1 MGRLKIF
8 QKNVVLTINNTI
20 YFVIRRIICT
30 FASLNKKMNNYVKMT
45 NVYILMKSEGQYDSR
60 SEDAV
65 AVFTDKSK
73 AKEECKRLND
83 EMDELQDK
91 YMALFGDPD
100 DIDDNGTEFAN
111 YLEDDLAVKILQC
124 EHPEYYNFYI
134 KSNRL
139 NDIDDNPKDIE
150 LSNKVYERIDFYT
163 NEPAILCSYAGKF
176 NLGKEVIDKIKVYT
190 EYKRKSSYHNIYEGL
205 PSYYVPESEI
215 PLYN

>member
-1 MGRLKIF
+1 MYLCIVK
-8 QKNVVLTINNTI
+8 Q
-20 YFVIRRIICT
+20 
-30 FASLNKKMNNYVKMT
+30 KMNNYVKMT

-60 SEDAV
+60 SESAV

-73 AKEECKRLND
+73 ADKECKRLND
-83 EMDELQDK
+83 EMNELQDK
-91 YMALFGDPD
+91 FLSLFGNND
-100 DIDDNGTEFAN
+100 DIADNGIEFAH

-124 EHPEYYNFYI
+124 EYPEYYDFYV

-139 NDIDDNPKDIE
+139 YDIDDNPKDIE
-150 LSNKVYERIDFYT
+150 LSNKIYERIDFYS
-163 NEPAILCSYAGKF
+163 NEPAILCSYADKF

-190 EYKRKSSYHNIYEGL
+190 EYVRNCSYHNIYEGL

>member
-1 MGRLKIF
+1 MYLCIVK
-8 QKNVVLTINNTI
+8 Q
-20 YFVIRRIICT
+20 
-30 FASLNKKMNNYVKMT
+30 KMNNYIKMT

-60 SEDAV
+60 SENAV

-73 AKEECKRLND
+73 AEKECKRLND
-83 EMDELQDK
+83 EMNELQDK
-91 YMALFGDPD
+91 FLSLFGNND
-100 DIDDNGTEFAN
+100 DIADNGIEFAH

-124 EHPEYYNFYI
+124 EYPEYYDFYV

-139 NDIDDNPKDIE
+139 YDIDDNPKDIE
-150 LSNKVYERIDFYT
+150 LSNKIYERIDFYS
-163 NEPAILCSYAGKF
+163 NEPAILCSYADKF

-190 EYKRKSSYHNIYEGL
+190 EYVRNCSYHNIYEGL

>member
-1 MGRLKIF
+1 MYLCIVK
-8 QKNVVLTINNTI
+8 Q
-20 YFVIRRIICT
+20 
-30 FASLNKKMNNYVKMT
+30 KMNNYVKMT

-60 SEDAV
+60 SENAV

-73 AKEECKRLND
+73 AEKECKRLND
-83 EMDELQDK
+83 EMNELQDK
-91 YMALFGDPD
+91 FLSLFGNTD
-100 DIDDNGTEFAN
+100 DIADNGIEFAH

-124 EHPEYYNFYI
+124 EYPEYYDFYV

-139 NDIDDNPKDIE
+139 YDIDDNPKDIE
-150 LSNKVYERIDFYT
+150 LSNKIYERIDFYS
-163 NEPAILCSYAGKF
+163 NEPAILCSYADKF

-190 EYKRKSSYHNIYEGL
+190 EYVRNCSCHNIYEGL

>member
-1 MGRLKIF
+1 MYLCIVK
-8 QKNVVLTINNTI
+8 Q
-20 YFVIRRIICT
+20 
-30 FASLNKKMNNYVKMT
+30 KMNNYVKMT

-60 SEDAV
+60 SENAV

-73 AKEECKRLND
+73 AEKECKRLND
-83 EMDELQDK
+83 EMNELQDK
-91 YMALFGDPD
+91 FLSLFGNTD
-100 DIDDNGTEFAN
+100 DIADNGIEFAH

-124 EHPEYYNFYI
+124 EYPEYYDFYV

-139 NDIDDNPKDIE
+139 YDINDNPKDIE
-150 LSNKVYERIDFYT
+150 LSNKIYERIDFYS
-163 NEPAILCSYAGKF
+163 NEPAILCSYADKF

-190 EYKRKSSYHNIYEGL
+190 EYVRNCSYHNIYEGL

>member
-1 MGRLKIF
+1 MYLCIVK
-8 QKNVVLTINNTI
+8 Q
-20 YFVIRRIICT
+20 
-30 FASLNKKMNNYVKMT
+30 KMNNYVKMT

-60 SEDAV
+60 SENAV

-73 AKEECKRLND
+73 AEKECKRLND
-83 EMDELQDK
+83 EMNELQDK
-91 YMALFGDPD
+91 FLSLFGNTD
-100 DIDDNGTEFAN
+100 DIADNGIEFAH

-124 EHPEYYNFYI
+124 EYPEYYDFYV

-139 NDIDDNPKDIE
+139 YDIDDNPKDIE
-150 LSNKVYERIDFYT
+150 LSNKIYERIDFYS
-163 NEPAILCSYAGKF
+163 NEPAVLCSYADKF

-190 EYKRKSSYHNIYEGL
+190 EYVRNCSYHNIYEGL

>member
-1 MGRLKIF
+1 MYLCIVK
-8 QKNVVLTINNTI
+8 Q
-20 YFVIRRIICT
+20 
-30 FASLNKKMNNYVKMT
+30 KMNNYVKMT

-60 SEDAV
+60 SENAV

-73 AKEECKRLND
+73 AEKECKRLNY
-83 EMDELQDK
+83 EMNELQDK
-91 YMALFGDPD
+91 FLSLFGNTD
-100 DIDDNGTEFAN
+100 DIADNGIEFAH

-124 EHPEYYNFYI
+124 EYPEYYDFYV

-139 NDIDDNPKDIE
+139 YDIDDNPKDIE
-150 LSNKVYERIDFYT
+150 LSNKIYERIDSYS
-163 NEPAILCSYAGKF
+163 NEPAILCSYADKF

-190 EYKRKSSYHNIYEGL
+190 EYVRNCSYHNIYEGL

>member
-1 MGRLKIF
+1 MYLCIVK
-8 QKNVVLTINNTI
+8 Q
-20 YFVIRRIICT
+20 
-30 FASLNKKMNNYVKMT
+30 KMNNYVKMT

-60 SEDAV
+60 SENAV

-73 AKEECKRLND
+73 AEKECKRLND
-83 EMDELQDK
+83 EMNELQDK
-91 YMALFGDPD
+91 FLSLFGNTD
-100 DIDDNGTEFAN
+100 DIADNGIEFAH

-124 EHPEYYNFYI
+124 EYPEYYDFYV

-139 NDIDDNPKDIE
+139 YDIDDNPKDIE
-150 LSNKVYERIDFYT
+150 LSNKIYERIDFYS
-163 NEPAILCSYAGKF
+163 NEPAILCSYADKF

-190 EYKRKSSYHNIYEGL
+190 EYVRNCSYHDIYEGL

>member
-1 MGRLKIF
+1 MYLCIVK
-8 QKNVVLTINNTI
+8 Q
-20 YFVIRRIICT
+20 
-30 FASLNKKMNNYVKMT
+30 KMNNYVKMT

-60 SEDAV
+60 SENAV

-73 AKEECKRLND
+73 AEKECKRLND
-83 EMDELQDK
+83 ELNELQDK
-91 YMALFGDPD
+91 FLSLFGNND
-100 DIDDNGTEFAN
+100 DIADNGIEFAH

-124 EHPEYYNFYI
+124 EYPEYYDFYV

-139 NDIDDNPKDIE
+139 YDIDDNPKDIE
-150 LSNKVYERIDFYT
+150 LSNKIYERIDFYS
-163 NEPAILCSYAGKF
+163 NEPAILCSYADKF

-190 EYKRKSSYHNIYEGL
+190 EYVRNCSYHNIYEGL

>member
-1 MGRLKIF
+1 MYLCIVK
-8 QKNVVLTINNTI
+8 Q
-20 YFVIRRIICT
+20 
-30 FASLNKKMNNYVKMT
+30 KMNNYVKMT

-60 SEDAV
+60 SENAV

-73 AKEECKRLND
+73 AEKECKRLND
-83 EMDELQDK
+83 EMNELQDK
-91 YMALFGDPD
+91 FLSLFGNTD
-100 DIDDNGTEFAN
+100 DIADNGIEFAH

-124 EHPEYYNFYI
+124 EYPEYYDFYV

-139 NDIDDNPKDIE
+139 YDIDDNPKDIE
-150 LSNKVYERIDFYT
+150 LSNKIYERIDFYT
-163 NEPAILCSYAGKF
+163 NEPAILCSYADKF

-190 EYKRKSSYHNIYEGL
+190 EYVRNCSYHNIYEGL

>member
-1 MGRLKIF
+1 MYLCIVK
-8 QKNVVLTINNTI
+8 Q
-20 YFVIRRIICT
+20 
-30 FASLNKKMNNYVKMT
+30 KMNNYVKMT

-60 SEDAV
+60 SENAV

-73 AKEECKRLND
+73 TEKECKRLND
-83 EMDELQDK
+83 EMNELQDK
-91 YMALFGDPD
+91 FLSLFGNTD
-100 DIDDNGTEFAN
+100 DIADNGIEFAH

-124 EHPEYYNFYI
+124 EYPEYYDFYV

-139 NDIDDNPKDIE
+139 YDIDDNPKDIE
-150 LSNKVYERIDFYT
+150 LSNKIYERIDFYS
-163 NEPAILCSYAGKF
+163 NEPAILCSYADKF

-190 EYKRKSSYHNIYEGL
+190 EYVRNCSYHNIYEGL

>member
-1 MGRLKIF
+1 MYLCIVK
-8 QKNVVLTINNTI
+8 Q
-20 YFVIRRIICT
+20 
-30 FASLNKKMNNYVKMT
+30 KMNNYVKMT

-60 SEDAV
+60 SENAV

-73 AKEECKRLND
+73 AEKECKRLND
-83 EMDELQDK
+83 EMNELQDK
-91 YMALFGDPD
+91 FLSLFGNTD
-100 DIDDNGTEFAN
+100 DIADNGIEFAH

-124 EHPEYYNFYI
+124 EYPEYYDFYV

-139 NDIDDNPKDIE
+139 YDINDNPKDIE
-150 LSNKVYERIDFYT
+150 LSNKIYERIDFYS
-163 NEPAILCSYAGKF
+163 NEPAILCSYADKF

-190 EYKRKSSYHNIYEGL
+190 EYVRNCSYHDIYEGL